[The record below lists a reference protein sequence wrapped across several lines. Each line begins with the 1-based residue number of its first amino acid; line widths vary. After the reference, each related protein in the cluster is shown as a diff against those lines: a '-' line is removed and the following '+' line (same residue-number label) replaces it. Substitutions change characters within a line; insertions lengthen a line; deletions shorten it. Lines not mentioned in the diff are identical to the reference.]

1 MSTRERW
8 IVYPLLFLALGAAL
22 RDKFI
27 PPSQLR
33 ARSIAAEEVVG
44 REMTVERLRCAQL
57 DAAGAEFLG
66 AKTRA
71 LAVVGADGSERAG
84 LDVMSNQAGR
94 LVLSGRDGKPVVVAG
109 ADERGTSGAVATLAG
124 ARPQVELRSV
134 EGNGEV
140 AAIDAGGDSAC
151 IVKSDGQ
158 RAGLLIDLPK
168 LGKSGWLAQVP
179 VPRPEPKVESKPA
192 PKAAPKPP
200 GEALPGLPGEGPS
213 TAPPRGP

>member
-1 MSTRERW
+1 M
-8 IVYPLLFLALGAAL
+8 
-22 RDKFI
+22 
-27 PPSQLR
+27 
-33 ARSIAAEEVVG
+33 G
-44 REMTVERLRCAQL
+44 REMTVERLRCVQL

-71 LAVVGADGSERAG
+71 LAVIGADGSERAG

-94 LVLSGRDGKPVVVAG
+94 LVLSGRDGRPVVVAG
-109 ADERGTSGAVATLAG
+109 ADEQGTSGAVATLAG

-134 EGNGEV
+134 QAGGEV

-151 IVKSDGQ
+151 ILKSDGQ

-168 LGKSGWLAQVP
+168 LGKSGWLAQAP
-179 VPRPEPKVESKPA
+179 VPKPEPKTEPKPT

-200 GEALPGLPGEGPS
+200 GEPLPGLPGEGPAM
-213 TAPPRGP
+213 APSRGP